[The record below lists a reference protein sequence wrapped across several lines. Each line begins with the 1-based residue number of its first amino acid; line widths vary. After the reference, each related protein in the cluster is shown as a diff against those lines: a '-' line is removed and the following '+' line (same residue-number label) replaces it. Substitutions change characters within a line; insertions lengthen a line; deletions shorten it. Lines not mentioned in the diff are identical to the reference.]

1 MEKKKKKKKKRK
13 TAQFFQ
19 CVKFNFILVEISK
32 MVEARWL
39 FFSGLAKP
47 HLSRDQLCVV
57 LEGLVWMKCP
67 QVDWEWAGSFGKLVW
82 FWGKLGSFST
92 FFYIKKE
99 TELQPCL
106 FLP

>member
-1 MEKKKKKKKKRK
+1 MEKKKKRKRK

-47 HLSRDQLCVV
+47 HLSRDQFCVV
-57 LEGLVWMKCP
+57 LEGLV
-67 QVDWEWAGSFGKLVW
+67 
-82 FWGKLGSFST
+82 
-92 FFYIKKE
+92 
-99 TELQPCL
+99 
-106 FLP
+106 